1 MQPIVTLRLIF
12 LLNLMIEIDRF
23 LTKYQ
28 KRSGIFLKEMK
39 KDPDTE
45 IQIKLERNLLA
56 SNLVQEKLLSLYK
69 VVSEATESAQ
79 QMALR
84 CNSDLKKLANNER
97 YKQIFLQLQ
106 NPSSISD
113 SELVL
118 IKRELLDFN
127 RYAKTLESQNAQN
140 EKYLESIMK
149 CFSDSINSATKIYD
163 YNDVSELKNVVLV
176 SIKFIIS
183 SLLPFVSGIE
193 SIHQI
198 LNSRSIKFS
207 NTTSYFEEMNEYYN
221 SCFKHAVMSQYLEF
235 LLRQSFSGQKIEAFD
250 INTCI
255 DLVRDKQL
263 AMAKEINSEVYAELK
278 QMFF

>member
-1 MQPIVTLRLIF
+1 
-12 LLNLMIEIDRF
+12 MIEIDRF
-23 LTKYQ
+23 LAKYQ
-28 KRSGIFLKEMK
+28 KRSGIFLKELK
-39 KDPDTE
+39 KHPDIE
-45 IQIKLERNLLA
+45 IRIKLERNLLV

-69 VVSEATESAQ
+69 AVSEAIQFAQ
-79 QMALR
+79 QIALR
-84 CNSDLKKLANNER
+84 CNSNLKKLANNER
-97 YKQIFLQLQ
+97 YMHILRQLQ

-113 SELVL
+113 NELVST
-118 IKRELLDFN
+118 KRELLDFN
-127 RYAKTLESQNAQN
+127 SYVKTLESQNAQN
-140 EKYLESIMK
+140 EKYLESIIR

-163 YNDVSELKNVVLV
+163 CNDVSELKNVVLD
-176 SIKFIIS
+176 SIKYIIS

-235 LLRQSFSGQKIEAFD
+235 LLRQSFSDQKVKAFD

-255 DLVRDKQL
+255 DLVKDKQL
-263 AMAKEINSEVYAELK
+263 AMAKEIYGSSD
-278 QMFF
+278 